1 MGRTIKGIENIN
13 VSMGRG
19 GLAKFP
25 ANLHDNGGVTYSALF
40 PANFSLR
47 KETPRRIT
55 VTSSLNEISTDQ
67 QRDYNSPYLLVNS
80 GSEFLKALISE
91 HGHFFIMFLKRD

>member
-1 MGRTIKGIENIN
+1 
-13 VSMGRG
+13 MGRG

-40 PANFSLR
+40 QANFSPK

-55 VTSSLNEISTDQ
+55 VTSSLNEISMDQ
-67 QRDYNSPYLLVNS
+67 QGDYNSPYFIVNS
-80 GSEFLKALISE
+80 VVSFMNRSRPLCTLQISAD
-91 HGHFFIMFLKRD
+91 F